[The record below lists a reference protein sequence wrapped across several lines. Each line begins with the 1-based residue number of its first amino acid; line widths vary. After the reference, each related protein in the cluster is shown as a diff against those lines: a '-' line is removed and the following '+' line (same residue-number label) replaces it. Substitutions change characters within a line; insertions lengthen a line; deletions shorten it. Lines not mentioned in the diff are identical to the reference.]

1 MISKLPELPTELPT
15 LGRSEFNVPS
25 QCDRSYGET
34 LETEATSCMYVLLSS
49 LWASFGDVLGCVM
62 LKAKNH
68 PIIESDNDDS
78 DAGDLDQV
86 ACNVKLLQ

>member
-1 MISKLPELPTELPT
+1 
-15 LGRSEFNVPS
+15 
-25 QCDRSYGET
+25 
-34 LETEATSCMYVLLSS
+34 MYVLLSS
-49 LWASFGDVLGCVM
+49 LWASFGDVLGYVM